1 MTVRQLAGTTAV
13 VTDASR
19 GFGRPISVSLVERGA
34 HIVGVARNQEL
45 LSELKE
51 QLGGAF
57 TLEVADVADTD
68 AAMQMVA
75 AYRPQTIVL
84 NADATLRSDRFSS
97 KPGKCSAPTG
107 AWMSDTSSTSRKSS

>member
-1 MTVRQLAGTTAV
+1 MLLGTK
-13 VTDASR
+13 SCW
-19 GFGRPISVSLVERGA
+19 
-34 HIVGVARNQEL
+34 
-45 LSELKE
+45 SELKE

-68 AAMQMVA
+68 AAMQMVAA